1 MKVIITGTSGM
12 VGRGVL
18 LECLDDHRIEGV
30 LILNRKSIGVSHPK
44 LRELIVPDFFDIE
57 KVKDELTGYGACY
70 FCLGVSA
77 FGLSEESYTK
87 ITYDLTTN
95 FATVYLEQNPDSVF
109 CYVSGAGTN
118 SQGKFM
124 WARVKGKTEDDLLN
138 MKFKRAYMFRPG
150 YIQPMRGIKSRTNW
164 FSIIFYAVFSP
175 LYLILKHFPTTATNS
190 INMGKAMIKVALE
203 IPELNVLENK
213 EINEQAK

>member
-44 LRELIVPDFFDIE
+44 LRELIVPDFFEIE
-57 KVKDELTGYGACY
+57 KVKQELSGYGACY